1 MGTRETCRVCFDS
14 RTLWMSLLVPVVL
27 LPLPIL
33 NPSEVSRCGYCL
45 LVIAFFWVTEIIPL
59 AVTSLLPIV
68 LFPVFGIMSAKDT
81 CMSYAKDTLMLF
93 MGSLMVAVAVER
105 WNLHRRIALRTLSLV
120 GPQPK
125 WLLFGIM
132 LPCWFLSMWMSN
144 TATAAM
150 MMPIVNAILDQIK
163 LTRHQ
168 HDTDETSIAME
179 NRDSAH
185 EKVELDSSLKSST
198 VAIDG
203 GNKLTVNGKRQTVD
217 KEFICLAK
225 SFSLC
230 VAFAANVGGMATLTG
245 TPPNIIFKG
254 QADLTFSKVGGS
266 EVNFANW
273 LAIGLPISAILF
285 VFVWGWLYMYT
296 VRTKILKCCQK
307 DQDSYLAVR
316 NVIRRE
322 ANKLGTMK
330 FPEVIVLV
338 NFIILAL
345 LWVTRKPGFIPGWGD
360 LLQNGYAGD
369 SVPAVLIAIILFILP
384 AKVPSFRRNGGD
396 VPVQGQGYQP
406 VLSWKAVNER
416 MAWGVILLMGGGFA
430 LADACQRSGL
440 SRWVSGHLLEMSSLE
455 PWIIAM
461 VLSIIISLA
470 TQVTSNAA
478 TATLFLPIVGEMATA
493 LGLNPLYF
501 MIPCT
506 LSTSLAFLLPVAT
519 PPNAIVFASGYLQ
532 VKDMVVVGFGINVF
546 ALIVVNC
553 VLNAWT
559 VPYYKLD
566 VMPDFLTVNRTV
578 VPNITPRMLL
588 NLTLTP

>member
-1 MGTRETCRVCFDS
+1 MGTRETCRACFDS
-14 RTLWMSLLVPVVL
+14 RTLWMAVLVPVVL

-93 MGSLMVAVAVER
+93 MGSLMVAVGVER
-105 WNLHRRIALRTLSLV
+105 WNLHKRIALRTLSLV

-168 HDTDETSIAME
+168 HGTEETSIAIE
-179 NRDSAH
+179 NRDSAQ
-185 EKVELDSSLKSST
+185 EKVELEASLKSPAL
-198 VAIDG
+198 AIEEE
-203 GNKLTVNGKRQTVD
+203 NRLTVNEKRQTVD

-254 QADLTFSKVGGS
+254 QADLTFSKAGGS

-273 LAIGLPISAILF
+273 LAVGLPISAILF
-285 VFVWGWLYMYT
+285 VFVWGWLYIYT

-307 DQDSYLAVR
+307 DQNSYFAVR

-322 ANKLGTMK
+322 ASKLGTMT

-338 NFIILAL
+338 NFTILAL
-345 LWVTRKPGFIPGWGD
+345 LWVTRKPGFIPGWGN
-360 LLQNGYAGD
+360 LLKEGYSGD
-369 SVPAVLIAIILFILP
+369 SVPAILIAIILFILP
-384 AKVPSFRRNGGD
+384 AKIPSFRRKGGD
-396 VPVQGQGYQP
+396 LPVQGQGYQP
-406 VLSWKAVNER
+406 ILTWKAVNDR

-440 SRWVSGHLLEMSSLE
+440 SKWVSGHLLEMSSLE

-478 TATLFLPIVGEMATA
+478 TATLFLPIVGEMATT

-553 VLNAWT
+553 VLNAWA
-559 VPYYKLD
+559 VPFYKLD
-566 VMPDFLTVNRTV
+566 VMPEFLIINRTL

>member
-1 MGTRETCRVCFDS
+1 MGRMDKCRACYNC
-14 RTLWMSLLVPVVL
+14 RTLWMAVLVPVAL
-27 LPLPIL
+27 LPLPII

-45 LVIAFFWVTEIIPL
+45 LVMAFFWVTEIIPL
-59 AVTSLLPIV
+59 AVTSLLPIF
-68 LFPVFGIMSAKDT
+68 LFPLFGIMSAKDT
-81 CMSYAKDTLMLF
+81 CLSYAKDTLMLF
-93 MGSLMVAVAVER
+93 MGSLIVAVAVER
-105 WNLHRRIALRTLSLV
+105 WKLHKRIALRTLSLV

-150 MMPIVNAILDQIK
+150 MMPIVNAILEQIK
-163 LTRHQ
+163 HTRHQ
-168 HDTDETSIAME
+168 YETDGTEETSIVMQS
-179 NRDSAH
+179 RDPTH
-185 EKVELDSSLKSST
+185 VKVELDASFKSSEVRST
-198 VAIDG
+198 QESR
-203 GNKLTVNGKRQTVD
+203 LSVNEKRQSID
-217 KEFICLAK
+217 KEFTCLAK

-254 QADLTFSKVGGS
+254 QADLAFSKAGGS

-273 LAIGLPISAILF
+273 LVVGLPISAVLF

-307 DQDSYLAVR
+307 DQDSYDSVR
-316 NVIRRE
+316 NVIRKE
-322 ANKLGTMK
+322 ADKLGAMT

-360 LLQNGYAGD
+360 LLKKGYSGD
-369 SVPAVLIAIILFILP
+369 SVPAVMIATLLFILP
-384 AKVPSFRRNGGD
+384 AKIPGD
-396 VPVQGQGYQP
+396 RSVQAQGYQP
-406 VLSWKAVNER
+406 ILTWKAVNER
-416 MAWGVILLMGGGFA
+416 MAWGVLLLMGGGFA

-478 TATLFLPIVGEMATA
+478 TATLFLPIVGELATTM
-493 LGLNPLYF
+493 GLNPLYF

-532 VKDMVVVGFGINVF
+532 VKDMVLVGLGVNIFS
-546 ALIVVNC
+546 LIVVNC
-553 VLNAWT
+553 ALNAWA
-559 VPYYKLD
+559 VPFYKLD
-566 VMPDFLTVNRTV
+566 VISDISTMNRTLG
-578 VPNITPRMLL
+578 PNVTTRMVLD
-588 NLTLTP
+588 LTLPP

>member
-1 MGTRETCRVCFDS
+1 MGRMDKCRACYNC
-14 RTLWMSLLVPVVL
+14 RTLWMAVLVPVAL
-27 LPLPIL
+27 LPLPII
-33 NPSEVSRCGYCL
+33 NPSE
-45 LVIAFFWVTEIIPL
+45 
-59 AVTSLLPIV
+59 
-68 LFPVFGIMSAKDT
+68 
-81 CMSYAKDTLMLF
+81 DTLMLF
-93 MGSLMVAVAVER
+93 MGSLIVAVAVER
-105 WNLHRRIALRTLSLV
+105 WKLHKRIALRTLSLV

-150 MMPIVNAILDQIK
+150 MMPIVNAILEQIK
-163 LTRHQ
+163 HTRHQ
-168 HDTDETSIAME
+168 YETDGTEETSIVMQS
-179 NRDSAH
+179 RDPTH
-185 EKVELDSSLKSST
+185 VKVELDASFKSSEVRST
-198 VAIDG
+198 QESR
-203 GNKLTVNGKRQTVD
+203 LSVNEKRQSID
-217 KEFICLAK
+217 KEFTCLAK

-254 QADLTFSKVGGS
+254 QADLAFSKAGGS

-273 LAIGLPISAILF
+273 LVVGLPISAVLF

-307 DQDSYLAVR
+307 DQDSYDSVR
-316 NVIRRE
+316 NVIRKE
-322 ANKLGTMK
+322 ADKLGAMT

-360 LLQNGYAGD
+360 LLKKGYSGD
-369 SVPAVLIAIILFILP
+369 SVPAVMIATLLFILP
-384 AKVPSFRRNGGD
+384 AKIPGD
-396 VPVQGQGYQP
+396 RSVQAQGYQP
-406 VLSWKAVNER
+406 ILTWKAVNER
-416 MAWGVILLMGGGFA
+416 MAWGVLLLMGGGFA

-478 TATLFLPIVGEMATA
+478 TATLFLPIVGELATTM
-493 LGLNPLYF
+493 GLNPLYF

-532 VKDMVVVGFGINVF
+532 VKDMVLVGLGVNIFS
-546 ALIVVNC
+546 LIVVNC
-553 VLNAWT
+553 ALNAWA
-559 VPYYKLD
+559 VPFYKLD
-566 VMPDFLTVNRTV
+566 VISDISTMNRTLG
-578 VPNITPRMLL
+578 PNVTTRMVLD
-588 NLTLTP
+588 LTLPP